1 MSKLEEV
8 YASQVRNQEH
18 RFVRYDLGT
27 VLVPFEHLRM
37 LSRTFHQQRTQ
48 IAQDRLLTNE
58 GKTAA
63 LEQARA
69 STRKA
74 IEDWHAERL
83 RNIDADLLEQR
94 AAFIKTT
101 KTPSATRVSLMAVE
115 LAKFT
120 PQERAV
126 FYNAAT
132 EDERREMEAA
142 SAATGR
148 LPIKTGQGLEL
159 KPLLDPEM
167 VNVAIVTRAE
177 MTNPAAAQKLHELE
191 EVRRMQVTMTGVALS
206 EI

>member
-8 YASQVRNQEH
+8 YAAQARNQL
-18 RFVRYDLGT
+18 FVRYDLGT

-37 LSRTFHQQRTQ
+37 LSRTFHQQRGL
-48 IAQDRLLTNE
+48 IMQDRLLTSE

-83 RNIDADLLEQR
+83 KGIDADLLEQR
-94 AAFIKTT
+94 AALMTIT
-101 KTPSATRVSLMAVE
+101 KKPDPARVSLLAVE
-115 LAKFT
+115 LAKFS
-120 PQERAV
+120 PDERAV

-177 MTNPAAAQKLHELE
+177 MTNPPAAQKLHELE
-191 EVRRMQVTMTGVALS
+191 EVRRMQVSMTGVALS